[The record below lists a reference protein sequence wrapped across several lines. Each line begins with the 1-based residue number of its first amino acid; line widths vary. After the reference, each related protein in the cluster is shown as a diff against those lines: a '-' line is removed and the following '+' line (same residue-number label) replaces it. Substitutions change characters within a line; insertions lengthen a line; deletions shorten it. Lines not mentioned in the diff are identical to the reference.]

1 MKKFFTSISLQGTD
15 LDKLLYR
22 AVGNHLLQMEEGVS
36 YPILTAVNGYAVP
49 GEEFRVI
56 AVQPDMDAA
65 RRNAQVLSGQLNE
78 LCARKGLLCPKGLEV
93 VQIENDQRV
102 SSHIDTFQKL
112 LSYVD
117 DGDELFCCITF
128 GTKPQSQAVL
138 LAVQYAYRVKQNAS
152 ISCIVYGDPDRSQR
166 PPVRGFVYDV
176 TALTQLDEI
185 VHRLA
190 AQGVQNPKAV
200 LETIFAL

>member
-1 MKKFFTSISLQGTD
+1 MKKFFTVISLQGRD
-15 LDKLLYR
+15 LDKLLYQ
-22 AVGNHLLQMEEGVS
+22 AVGNHLLQMEESVS
-36 YPILTAVNGYAVP
+36 YPILTAVNGYAVQ

-65 RRNAQVLSGQLNE
+65 RRNTQVLAGQLRD
-78 LCARKGLLCPKGLEV
+78 LCERKGLLCPKGLEV
-93 VQIENDQRV
+93 VPIENDQRV
-102 SSHIDTFQKL
+102 STHIDTFQKL
-112 LSYVD
+112 LEYVD
-117 DGDELFCCITF
+117 DGDELFCCVTY

-152 ISCIVYGDPDRSQR
+152 VSCIVYGDPDRSVY
-166 PPVRGFVYDV
+166 PAVKGFVYDV

-190 AQGVQNPKAV
+190 AQHVQDPKAV